1 MRVNLQAHML
11 WHAANSEKEDV
22 IEDHNDWLAFTAI
35 LRVVPPEILAS
46 LATKCTA
53 QSAWEEIKSR
63 QIGAQRVRDANME
76 WLWKEFDHIRFKD
89 GESVDDFSMRLTGLT
104 NNITM
109 LDGKIIE
116 PEIMKKMLHV
126 ASESLEQVVISIE
139 TLLDLD
145 NLTIEE
151 VTGHL
156 WNVEQWKKSTAYDK

>member
-1 MRVNLQAHML
+1 MHASWGPSRTPPCHNRPTSPSPPPRGRCPLERRVIIERVIKEASTSVQYLTLMRTNYNEWSLLMRVNLQAHML

-76 WLWKEFDHIRFKD
+76 
-89 GESVDDFSMRLTGLT
+89 
-104 NNITM
+104 
-109 LDGKIIE
+109 
-116 PEIMKKMLHV
+116 
-126 ASESLEQVVISIE
+126 
-139 TLLDLD
+139 
-145 NLTIEE
+145 
-151 VTGHL
+151 
-156 WNVEQWKKSTAYDK
+156 